1 LRQGDVIAPLLV
13 NIVLE
18 IAIRRSKVE
27 TWGKKIKKCSQ
38 IMVYADD
45 VVLWEVDYKMLKKY
59 LHHWS
64 NLQIRCD

>member
-1 LRQGDVIAPLLV
+1 VIAPLLF
-13 NIVLE
+13 NKVLE

-27 TWGKKIKKCSQ
+27 IRGTIFKKCSK

>member
-1 LRQGDVIAPLLV
+1 VIAPLLF

-27 TWGKKIKKCSQ
+27 TWGTIFKKCSQ
-38 IMVYADD
+38 IMAYADD
-45 VVLWEVDYKMLKKY
+45 MVFWEVDYKMLKKY
-59 LHHWS
+59 LRHCS